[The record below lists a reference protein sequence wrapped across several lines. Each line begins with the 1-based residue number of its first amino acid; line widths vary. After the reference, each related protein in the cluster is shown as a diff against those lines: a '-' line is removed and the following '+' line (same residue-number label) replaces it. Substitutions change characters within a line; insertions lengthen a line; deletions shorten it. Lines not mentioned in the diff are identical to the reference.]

1 MAPRKPKS
9 DDDGHLPDT
18 QLKSGPAAENGPT
31 APPLTG
37 EGQPLAAAMP
47 AAPVLHSGKEERMEA
62 RVASPIDHDGVRYSD
77 GDPIHLTEAE
87 FERLRLTG
95 ALQERAWD
103 ECSIIF

>member
-1 MAPRKPKS
+1 
-9 DDDGHLPDT
+9 
-18 QLKSGPAAENGPT
+18 
-31 APPLTG
+31 
-37 EGQPLAAAMP
+37 
-47 AAPVLHSGKEERMEA
+47 MEA
-62 RVASPIDHDGVRYSD
+62 RVASPIDHDGIRYSD